1 VFRIWP
7 LPPQPASLPKALVLL
22 DRWSGLG
29 RGGGRHRLC
38 RVALM
43 TQLDVGRQAS
53 AGRAISAGS
62 MPGST
67 VFARRASS
75 SGPTTISPQVKC
87 RTYSPLR
94 GHQHGGVPEP

>member
-1 VFRIWP
+1 
-7 LPPQPASLPKALVLL
+7 
-22 DRWSGLG
+22 
-29 RGGGRHRLC
+29 
-38 RVALM
+38 M

-67 VFARRASS
+67 VFASRASS

-94 GHQHGGVPEP
+94 GYQHRGASLSLTLTLILSNTLMHPTDIYLRDAE